1 MDRKSPARA
10 ARPLLLG
17 LDIGSTNVKA
27 VVYEPD
33 GAAVSVA
40 CVPQETAYP
49 QAAWASYDPGRL
61 WQLCC
66 QVIRQAVAG
75 VPEPSLIVSI
85 AVTSFGEAGALIDV
99 AGQPTTEMIAWF
111 DRRTLDQCRRFSEQ
125 IDPDLLFA
133 ICGTVVQQIMTA
145 PKLMWHREHEPEAWA
160 RSVGFLNTA
169 DYIAFRLS
177 GEKAQSLSLA
187 SRTGLLDLS
196 RRDWSDELLGLAGIE
211 RRFLPPMRDGG
222 TPLGPVTTEASAAT
236 GLPTSTLVAVGGH
249 DHVCGALA
257 AGAVNRGE
265 FLDSIGT
272 SECLFVALDTP
283 LDNVAMGR
291 QGYTQGAH
299 ARERSYIYGGL
310 YTSGVCYDWIRQ
322 AASGGASH
330 EALLASA
337 EAVAPGSLG
346 VTFIPHLRLSN
357 TPHMDSQARAAFIGL
372 TTDAGTPELTRA
384 VLEGIALE
392 GRATI
397 EPLLRY
403 AGLPP
408 LTDAVVVGGTA
419 RNELLLRIKASVM
432 NMRLHVLET
441 EEAGA
446 LGAAMLGGIAAGVY
460 ASVDDA
466 AGAIVRKDRVIEPD
480 PDAVEIYDTIFTD
493 VYQSMYDALRP
504 FNHRLYDLFTGS
516 ELGS

>member
-1 MDRKSPARA
+1 MDRRLTG
-10 ARPLLLG
+10 RGREPLLLG
-17 LDIGSTNVKA
+17 LDIGSTNIKA

-33 GAAVSVA
+33 GTAVAVA
-40 CVPQETAYP
+40 CIPQETSYP
-49 QAAWASYDPGRL
+49 QASWANYDPRRL
-61 WQLCC
+61 WQLSC
-66 QVIRQAVAG
+66 QVIRQAVSG
-75 VPEPSLIVSI
+75 VSDLTRIVSV
-85 AVTSFGEAGALIDV
+85 AVTSFGEAGALID
-99 AGQPTTEMIAWF
+99 ATGEPTTEMIAWF

-125 IDPDLLFA
+125 IDPDRLFS

-160 RSVGFLNTA
+160 RSASFLNAA

-187 SRTGLLDLS
+187 SRTGLLDLAK
-196 RRDWSDELLGLAGIE
+196 RDWSDELLGLAGIE
-211 RRFLPPMRDGG
+211 RGFLPPILDGG
-222 TPLGPVTTEASAAT
+222 TPLGPVTAEASAAT

-257 AGAVNRGE
+257 AGAVNRGD

-283 LDNVAMGR
+283 IDNVAMGR

-310 YTSGVCYDWIRQ
+310 YTSGVCFDWIRE
-322 AASGGASH
+322 ATGGTSH
-330 EALLASA
+330 EAILGAA

-384 VLEGIALE
+384 VLEGVAFE

-397 EPLLRY
+397 EPLLQF

-432 NMRLHVLET
+432 NMRLRVLET

-446 LGAAMLGGIAAGVY
+446 LGAAMLGGLAAGVY
-460 ASVDDA
+460 DSVDKA
-466 AGAIVRKDRVIEPD
+466 VRSIVRKDRVIEPD
-480 PDAVEIYDTIFTD
+480 PEAVEIYDTIFTD

-504 FNHRLYDLFTGS
+504 FNHRMYDLFTGS